1 MVNNLIPL
9 IEPRVLPPLDGSFR
23 PAVLWNHAF
32 LNAVRNSKKRI
43 PLSIVI
49 EKEDSS
55 ASIYKTR
62 IFSNES
68 KFASFNYFYLEQL
81 IKTLLWI
88 YGGHKIVIDG
98 PKEIREHIKKLYS
111 LKGNVFLMQIL
122 CLKYMGTLFL

>member
-1 MVNNLIPL
+1 MFYDSISLIKS
-9 IEPRVLPPLDGSFR
+9 RVISSLDDSFR

-32 LNAVRNSKKRI
+32 LDAVRNSKKRI

-68 KFASFNYFYLEQL
+68 KFASFNYFYVEQL

-88 YGGHKIVIDG
+88 YVG
-98 PKEIREHIKKLYS
+98 PKIIIRRNGIFFLKL
-111 LKGNVFLMQIL
+111 
-122 CLKYMGTLFL
+122 